1 MKVSVEKQCSSS
13 NEPIINTTFSSMNS
27 MYSWNFSTKIY
38 DEKRVLHN
46 FISGFI
52 SKGFCIANFELFFVV
67 MTNKD
72 LYKSKEVV

>member
-13 NEPIINTTFSSMNS
+13 NEPITNTTFSSMNS

-38 DEKRVLHN
+38 DEKRVLHK
-46 FISGFI
+46 FINGFI
-52 SKGFCIANFELFFVV
+52 SKCFCIANFELFFMV

>member
-52 SKGFCIANFELFFVV
+52 SKVFCIVNFELFFVV
-67 MTNKD
+67 ITNKD